1 MHLRDQQIVH
11 KKNMYTRRKQA
22 LDYGL
27 EKAGRC
33 KEGEEME
40 KELQM
45 ARDL

>member
-1 MHLRDQQIVH
+1 MARHLYIFAIS
-11 KKNMYTRRKQA
+11 KLYTRRKQT
-22 LDYGL
+22 LGYGL

-45 ARDL
+45 AWDF